1 MVREGKYSTGLSR
14 QDYFD
19 WPAQLE
25 KLVGKYNPDM
35 VVICMGANDPQ
46 DIIDENR
53 KRHHADSESWKTI
66 YRSRAER
73 LLAVATAKGAKAV
86 WVGLPVM
93 GKEPYST
100 RVRRL
105 SELQKE
111 ACETYHAAFVDTVK
125 VLADA
130 QGNYTTFKVDDKG
143 RHIRLRYKDMVH
155 VTEDGGAMLSA
166 AVEPVVEKELLLGR
180 NKAAERPAPQA
191 LPSSA
196 SSSPLP
202 AESLCPP
209 SLRPLRSRAAFRSLW
224 TPCSVEGRFLAT
236 RSFPPTASR
245 ASVSPSCICCMVH
258 SRMRASG
265 TRGPERCSRSWR
277 PASGWCSSRRH
288 AAAPAGMRTAPI

>member
-1 MVREGKYSTGLSR
+1 
-14 QDYFD
+14 
-19 WPAQLE
+19 
-25 KLVGKYNPDM
+25 M

-143 RHIRLRYKDMVH
+143 RHVRLRYKDMVACDRGRWSH
-155 VTEDGGAMLSA
+155 AVRRSGTCCRKGTSSWQEQGG
-166 AVEPVVEKELLLGR
+166 G
-180 NKAAERPAPQA
+180 
-191 LPSSA
+191 
-196 SSSPLP
+196 
-202 AESLCPP
+202 
-209 SLRPLRSRAAFRSLW
+209 
-224 TPCSVEGRFLAT
+224 T
-236 RSFPPTASR
+236 SR
-245 ASVSPSCICCMVH
+245 ASGSAFLRIFFSPTGGVPF
-258 SRMRASG
+258 A
-265 TRGPERCSRSWR
+265 
-277 PASGWCSSRRH
+277 RR
-288 AAAPAGMRTAPI
+288 R